1 MTKSKIIVSFFLI
14 VSFSFSWFYYQV
26 YLPREP
32 SCENEIVFLI
42 PKGESFFEIGDNLE
56 KEGIISSSFYF
67 KIYALLTGS
76 FNRFQAG
83 NYIFCTDDN
92 IKNVSETMKRGD
104 VAQKKVTIIEGWNIR
119 DIAEYFESLNLADK
133 EVFLRKMKSSDFD
146 YLYSFLEEKPK
157 ETGLEGYLFPDTYFI
172 PYSAD
177 VESII
182 ELMLANFDNKLNTDL
197 KSEIEKQ
204 EKSFFDII
212 TIASLIEK
220 EVREYEDKRLVSGII
235 RKRLEIGMPL
245 QIDATISYI
254 TGRRTTVIS
263 TDETKIDSPYNTYKY
278 RGLPI
283 APICNPGIESIKA
296 ALYPEESDYLYYLS
310 KPDGETVFSR
320 NHQEHVIAKNKY
332 LR

>member
-1 MTKSKIIVSFFLI
+1 MTKNKIIVSFFLI
-14 VSFSFSWFYYQV
+14 IFFSFVWLYYQV
-26 YLPREP
+26 YFPQEP
-32 SCENEIVFLI
+32 FCEDEIIFLI

-56 KEGIISSSFYF
+56 RKGIINSSFYF
-67 KIYALLTGS
+67 KIYALLSGS

-92 IKNVSETMKRGD
+92 IKNISEIMKRGD
-104 VAQKKVTIIEGWNIR
+104 IAQKKITIIEGWNVR
-119 DIAEYFESLNLADK
+119 DIAEYFESLDLA
-133 EVFLRKMKSSDFD
+133 EEEGFLKKVKSSDFD

-172 PYSAD
+172 PYGAD
-177 VESII
+177 VESVI
-182 ELMLANFDNKLNTDL
+182 ELMLANFDNKLNDDL
-197 KSEIEKQ
+197 KSEIKKQ
-204 EKSFFDII
+204 QKSFFDII

-235 RKRLEIGMPL
+235 RKRLKIGMPL

-254 TGRRTTVIS
+254 TGRRTTAIS
-263 TDETKIDSPYNTYKY
+263 IAETQIDSPYNTYKH

-283 APICNPGIESIKA
+283 GPICNPGIESIKA
-296 ALYPEESDYLYYLS
+296 ALYPKESDYLFYLS

-320 NHQEHVIAKNKY
+320 NHQEHVAAKNKY